1 MWCEIHYTIMLGLGG
16 CMKKECLIARLRNPD
31 VAQLY
36 IIDFDQNLINN
47 VRVLCTKYPDSLKF
61 FIPEELFLNLRNGF
75 EVSLIAEIYDREN
88 KKSYSIDTKKVLYE
102 QIRKFR
108 NISCL
113 DLSEL
118 EIRLATEW
126 GELPSPKE
134 AIIPLSKTVL
144 AEAPKELRTASDCN
158 IDTESE
164 HYVSYI
170 NSDIRLL
177 NTARRLPI
185 VFCLDISPSM
195 GWKRGE
201 NNSSIELLNVA
212 VSSFIKELKQDT
224 KARSAAEI
232 AFVTFST
239 DIEMDTE
246 FESIN
251 TLKTPVFSSV
261 EHGGTQMANAVLRS
275 IEKIEK
281 RREQLEN
288 MEIGYYAPFM
298 VLVTDGNPDKNDDS
312 TKYAKAQN
320 LVKRHC
326 DSHIGAS
333 EIIVP
338 FIIGVGDRIDE
349 ETLNDYSKGFTKGY
363 FPIRGKAAK
372 AQVQFNKVFQLIGNS
387 TRKSIHLNG
396 AASEI
401 INTIQ
406 YDMNDLLADLAAE

>member
-1 MWCEIHYTIMLGLGG
+1 ML
-16 CMKKECLIARLRNPD
+16 E
-31 VAQLY
+31 
-36 IIDFDQNLINN
+36 
-47 VRVLCTKYPDSLKF
+47 DS
-61 FIPEELFLNLRNGF
+61 IQGF
-75 EVSLIAEIYDREN
+75 
-88 KKSYSIDTKKVLYE
+88 
-102 QIRKFR
+102 
-108 NISCL
+108 
-113 DLSEL
+113 
-118 EIRLATEW
+118 
-126 GELPSPKE
+126 
-134 AIIPLSKTVL
+134 
-144 AEAPKELRTASDCN
+144 
-158 IDTESE
+158 
-164 HYVSYI
+164 
-170 NSDIRLL
+170 
-177 NTARRLPI
+177 NTAKRLPI
-185 VFCLDISPSM
+185 VFCLDVSPSM
-195 GWKRGE
+195 GWKEGE
-201 NNSSIELLNVA
+201 NSSSMELLNVA
-212 VSSFIKELKQDT
+212 VSNFIKELKQDT
-224 KARSAAEI
+224 KARSAAEV

-239 DIEMDTE
+239 SIEMDTE

-281 RREQLEN
+281 RREQLED

-298 VLVTDGNPDKNDDS
+298 VLVTDGNPDKNDDAA
-312 TKYAKAQN
+312 KYDQAQK
-320 LVKRHC
+320 LVKSHC

-338 FIIGVGDRIDE
+338 FIIGVGDHIDA